1 MAQNGHKEHPKY
13 MNIFWW
19 LTGLTVLELLVV
31 IPDFPTVVKAI
42 LLIGL
47 ACAKAILVANYFM
60 HLKFERKTLAIYRN
74 DPLPYLRSARFRVDA
89 RPHVRLTN
97 RRRNGTNNRSCRYV
111 RSLISNFAWAR

>member
-1 MAQNGHKEHPKY
+1 MAHDGHKEHPKY

-47 ACAKAILVANYFM
+47 ACAKALLVANYFM
-60 HLKFERKTLAIYRN
+60 HLQFEKRTLALIVLTPFIICVLLVFALMP
-74 DPLPYLRSARFRVDA
+74 DLTTDA
-89 RPHVRLTN
+89 RHEGIEKPSEVVDTSVH
-97 RRRNGTNNRSCRYV
+97 
-111 RSLISNFAWAR
+111 